1 LARILAGYR
10 GKDIRLL
17 TRFDLNGFYA
27 GVSDL
32 SALRMVIERGGTVAG
47 VKRLHSK
54 LFLFGERAAIAGSA
68 NLTEAAMHS
77 NHEFGFVSQT
87 PHIINQCQRY
97 FDDLWNSVENTCTSD
112 DLARWQFELDRARER
127 SGEPTPTLPD
137 YGSDAV
143 VDSPLLFAGPALPDD
158 RRYFV
163 KFFGSG
169 SERSLGSRSIEEDVV
184 EGKRYERCTYGRPPR
199 RVQDGDVIFMAR
211 VMRAPNDYRI
221 FGQAL
226 ALAHRPGIDVIEP
239 LEIHQTP
246 RLANWPH
253 YIRVYEPRFLDGTLG
268 DGVSLN
274 ALMQHFDW
282 RSFASTFRNRRRGK
296 GNTNPRR
303 SLSQQ
308 PQVELTPQSAA
319 WLQRQLDEAF
329 ARKGR
334 LDLSAARQ

>member
-1 LARILAGYR
+1 MSEGEIFRLIDNGWVAAIEAALRAGPSSVSIACPFVKAASLARILDR
-10 GKDIRLL
+10 LSGKDVRLL

-32 SALRMVIERGGTVAG
+32 SALRMVLERGGTVAG

-54 LFLFGERAAIAGSA
+54 LFLFGERVAIAGSA

-77 NHEFGFVSQT
+77 NHEFGFVSEA
-87 PHIINQCQRY
+87 PHIVDQCQTY
-97 FDDLWNSVENTCTSD
+97 FDELWNNVEKTCTLD
-112 DLARWQFELDRARER
+112 NLAKWQSELDRAREQF
-127 SGEPTPTLPD
+127 GTPTPTLPD
-137 YGSDAV
+137 YGSNVA
-143 VDSPLLFAGPALPDD
+143 VDSPLVFAGPTLPDD

-169 SERSLGSRSIEEDVV
+169 GERSLASRSIEEDVV

-226 ALAHRPGIDVIEP
+226 ALAHRPGIDVIDSS
-239 LEIHQTP
+239 EIHETP

-253 YIRVYEPRFLDGTLG
+253 YIRVYEPRFLNGTLG
-268 DGVSLN
+268 DGISLN
-274 ALMQHFDW
+274 ALMQRFDW
-282 RSFASTFRNRRRGK
+282 RSFASTFRNR
-296 GNTNPRR
+296 
-303 SLSQQ
+303 QQ
-308 PQVELTPQSAA
+308 
-319 WLQRQLDEAF
+319 
-329 ARKGR
+329 
-334 LDLSAARQ
+334 